1 MDLYQ
6 LSLIQQ
12 NVLIASIMGDGEI
25 TKIHKNSRRKNN
37 SYRKHY
43 GHAQEKYRE
52 WKQLFLPDLLY
63 FNKKSHSLCSRSLPL
78 FTQLYPHFYNS
89 KNQKQVPEKLLL
101 TCNLPHFLAVLYM
114 DDGTLSSTK
123 RINHTK
129 KRIYLTPSIMLAL
142 QCYPVRELNLLQ
154 KHIHNTFNY
163 SFKLCSTPS
172 GYGHMLRFTSVQHT
186 FSFLDFISPV
196 TNTCASMFYKTNWEW
211 RYNEEKQL
219 LLEQYPNYEIIAS
232 SSDHYRSYSSE
243 EINCILILHKEGES
257 ISNIARA
264 INRTYWSVVYK
275 IRELK
280 EKKLL

>member
-6 LSLIQQ
+6 LSPIQQ

-25 TKIHKNSRRKNN
+25 TKIYKNSRRKNN
-37 SYRKHY
+37 SYREHY
-43 GHAQEKYRE
+43 GQAQEKYRE

-63 FNKKSHSLCSRSLPL
+63 FNKKSHSFCSRSLPL

-89 KNQKQVPEKLLL
+89 KNQKQVPKKLLP
-101 TCNLPHFLAVLYM
+101 TCTLPHFLAVLYM
-114 DDGTLSSTK
+114 DDGTLSITK

-142 QCYPVRELNLLQ
+142 QCFPVRELNLLQ

-172 GYGHMLRFTSVQHT
+172 GYGYMLRFTSVQHT
-186 FSFLDFISPV
+186 FSFLHYISPV
-196 TNTCASMFYKTNWEW
+196 TNTCPSMFYKTNWDW

-232 SSDHYRSYSSE
+232 SSDRCRSYSSE
-243 EINCILILHKEGES
+243 EINCILILHKKGES

-275 IRELK
+275 LRELK
-280 EKKLL
+280 EKNLL